1 MATDSDD
8 QALIPADNALPVLPY
23 DPPSDEFSARE
34 PDEPRSEG
42 FTLPQVDGS
51 TLTPQSF
58 RQTPFADLPLY
69 LPTLSTPVVSFDGGL
84 NRAALE
90 VNEKGV
96 TCILFSYL
104 NQAEND
110 FIELML
116 NDERVVFHTVTEDEA
131 LKGTQIVLYVP
142 SKHFISE
149 AGNALQAFVTPLGG
163 NTQQTKRFNIKVDI
177 EHPGGRDPI
186 ASTWQNEN
194 LPKPIFPDDVI
205 QFGVDSDTA
214 GKGVPVIID
223 YYPVDSSAPVANR
236 RKVRDRIRLSIGG
249 VVVEHRVSEFEA
261 AGTAPITI
269 WVYANTW
276 ATVGS
281 GVKICEYNLF
291 DEVGNASLGFSPEQ
305 ELTVRLDDGAQP
317 LLREAYIDE
326 AEQDPDGNDQLDAD
340 GLGGEPATIIVPV
353 RNEGYI
359 SGDTIRVRVNGLT
372 AEGIRII
379 TFYDFPVVSPT
390 IVTAKI
396 PWPFADILPL
406 VNGRIQLTY
415 QRIRTG
421 VLPRDSRGANVNIVG
436 TPGEVGLAAPIVE
449 AAMGGTLPDPT
460 VNPFEVLIKTY
471 PGQLSNDRVT
481 LVLEGTFANGRSY
494 YAEYSDMAGIGDI
507 YFDLPNGP
515 GGPIA
520 QLEGGSLITY
530 YKVNNR
536 PPSRRLELSIG
547 ETQASLRAPTTRQA
561 VPPNH
566 VFDPLVSKA
575 NLNVTVHHHASFVL
589 NAVVTLHFEGSKA
602 GGSNPPIAFLIDS
615 NWLGADLPFTIPRT
629 IVLNNLNGS
638 ARLYYTVDAPGQPRQ
653 LISHDLVITIGSA
666 LELPEPVVLESTPIK
681 PPSLASINPLHVLP
695 PRPAVVTVR
704 VTYAMLAS
712 DNVKVHII
720 GESGTGIGTPNIP
733 MKPGIPDAGEEY
745 ITFTTSNVF
754 VGANLGRKC
763 RVFFEVTRDN
773 AITQS
778 RELTL
783 EVEELPEQEFE
794 LVSIPEASG
803 GAINTAVANNVRID
817 KWPFFRAGQPVWI
830 QLLSTTNRD
839 LRLAVGV
846 TSAEFNAGRTLD
858 LIPASYLSG
867 LENNSEVAVKAWV
880 SLDGSNSLETAKYF
894 KVPTYVTRKGNGEII
909 RHITAGNGPA
919 KIVISRDG
927 TTACVANSRTSAIS
941 VINLATDAV
950 RTLSTPYAFAI
961 YRLALHP
968 TDSRL
973 FISAYGVAANS
984 NILVFNIS
992 SFSFSYPYNY
1002 GAITQAIC
1010 LNPTG
1015 SRVLFGPNTAY
1026 GNYALFGYNTT
1037 SNQLSTYYTG
1047 TSAPRAAIVDP
1058 QGISVFTT
1066 GVNTERFIFSSGLR
1080 THTVVNGGVAQELA
1094 HSPLNSPLER
1104 LYVSVSAINRVE
1116 IYNTADEG
1124 LTHVKTLT
1132 GLSDPRGIAFHPTL
1146 PRAYVAELSGNRVR
1160 VIDTT
1165 TETLVG
1171 TITGFDQP
1179 DGVACTP
1186 DGQYLL
1192 VCNSGNTT
1200 VAVVSI

>member
-1 MATDSDD
+1 M
-8 QALIPADNALPVLPY
+8 
-23 DPPSDEFSARE
+23 
-34 PDEPRSEG
+34 
-42 FTLPQVDGS
+42 
-51 TLTPQSF
+51 TPQSF

-894 KVPTYVTRKGNGEII
+894 KVPTYVTRKGSGEII
-909 RHITAGNGPA
+909 RHITVGNGPNQIA
-919 KIVISRDG
+919 ISRDG
-927 TTACVANSRTSAIS
+927 NTVCVLNARAYSVS
-941 VINLATDAV
+941 VINFASGAI
-950 RTLSTPYAFAI
+950 RTLAYNYV

-968 TDSRL
+968 TEPRL
-973 FISAYGVAANS
+973 FLSANTGLGANYQAPVLNLS
-984 NILVFNIS
+984 TFT
-992 SFSFSYPYNY
+992 FSYPFAFSYSAAY
-1002 GAITQAIC
+1002 AIGI
-1010 LNPTG
+1010 NPTG
-1015 SRVLFGPNTAY
+1015 SRMFIGLLASGSSLAFSVFDTTSGQYVTNFGGTA
-1026 GNYALFGYNTT
+1026 GPRAIVTNPQGTAIFTTGYNTER
-1037 SNQLSTYYTG
+1037 YTL
-1047 TSAPRAAIVDP
+1047 
-1058 QGISVFTT
+1058 
-1066 GVNTERFIFSSGLR
+1066 SSGVR
-1080 THTVVNGGVAQELA
+1080 THTVVNGAVAQELA
-1094 HSPLNSPLER
+1094 HTGFDAPLER
-1104 LYVSVSAINRVE
+1104 LYVSVSGLNKLD
-1116 IYNTADEG
+1116 IYNTENDS
-1124 LTHVKTLT
+1124 LTFIKSLT
-1132 GLSDPRGIAFHPTL
+1132 GLSDPRGIAFHPTRPL
-1146 PRAYVAELSGNRVR
+1146 AYVSELAGNRVR
-1160 VIDTT
+1160 VIDMNS
-1165 TETLVG
+1165 ETLIG
-1171 TITGFDQP
+1171 TINGFDQP
-1179 DGVACTP
+1179 NGLACTP

>member
-894 KVPTYVTRKGNGEII
+894 KVPTYVTRKGSGEII
-909 RHITAGNGPA
+909 RHITVGNGPNQIA
-919 KIVISRDG
+919 ISRDG
-927 TTACVANSRTSAIS
+927 NTVCVLNARAYSVS
-941 VINLATDAV
+941 VINFASGAI
-950 RTLSTPYAFAI
+950 RTLAYNYV

-968 TDSRL
+968 TEPRL
-973 FISAYGVAANS
+973 FLSANTGLGANYQAPVLNLS
-984 NILVFNIS
+984 TFT
-992 SFSFSYPYNY
+992 FSYPFAFSYSAAY
-1002 GAITQAIC
+1002 AIGI
-1010 LNPTG
+1010 NPTG
-1015 SRVLFGPNTAY
+1015 SRMFIGLLASGSSLAFSVFDTTSGQYVTNFGGTA
-1026 GNYALFGYNTT
+1026 GPRAIVTNPQGTAIFTTGYNTER
-1037 SNQLSTYYTG
+1037 YTL
-1047 TSAPRAAIVDP
+1047 
-1058 QGISVFTT
+1058 
-1066 GVNTERFIFSSGLR
+1066 SSGVR
-1080 THTVVNGGVAQELA
+1080 THTVVNGAVAQELA
-1094 HSPLNSPLER
+1094 HTGFDAPLER
-1104 LYVSVSAINRVE
+1104 LYVSVSGLNKLD
-1116 IYNTADEG
+1116 IYNTENDS
-1124 LTHVKTLT
+1124 LTFIKSLT
-1132 GLSDPRGIAFHPTL
+1132 GLSDPRGIAFHPTRPL
-1146 PRAYVAELSGNRVR
+1146 AYVSELAGNRVR
-1160 VIDTT
+1160 VIDMNS
-1165 TETLVG
+1165 ETLIG
-1171 TITGFDQP
+1171 TINGFDQP
-1179 DGVACTP
+1179 NGLACTP

>member
-894 KVPTYVTRKGNGEII
+894 KVPTYVTRKGSGEII
-909 RHITAGNGPA
+909 RHITVGNGPNQIA
-919 KIVISRDG
+919 ISRDG
-927 TTACVANSRTSAIS
+927 NTVCVLNARAYSVS
-941 VINLATDAV
+941 VINFASGAI
-950 RTLSTPYAFAI
+950 RTLAYNYV

-968 TDSRL
+968 TEPRL
-973 FISAYGVAANS
+973 FLSANTGLGANYQAPVLNLS
-984 NILVFNIS
+984 TFT
-992 SFSFSYPYNY
+992 FSYPFAFSYSAAY
-1002 GAITQAIC
+1002 AIGI
-1010 LNPTG
+1010 NPTG
-1015 SRVLFGPNTAY
+1015 SRMFIGLLASGSSLAFSVFDTTSGQYVTNFGGTAAPRAIVTNPQ
-1026 GNYALFGYNTT
+1026 GTAIFTTGYNTER
-1037 SNQLSTYYTG
+1037 YTL
-1047 TSAPRAAIVDP
+1047 
-1058 QGISVFTT
+1058 
-1066 GVNTERFIFSSGLR
+1066 SSGVR
-1080 THTVVNGGVAQELA
+1080 THTVVNGAVAQELA
-1094 HSPLNSPLER
+1094 HTGFDAPLER
-1104 LYVSVSAINRVE
+1104 LYVSVSGLNKLD
-1116 IYNTADEG
+1116 IYNTENDS
-1124 LTHVKTLT
+1124 LTFIKSLT
-1132 GLSDPRGIAFHPTL
+1132 GLSDPRGIAFHPTRPL
-1146 PRAYVAELSGNRVR
+1146 AYVSELAGNRVR
-1160 VIDTT
+1160 VIDMNS
-1165 TETLVG
+1165 ETLIG
-1171 TITGFDQP
+1171 TINGFDQP
-1179 DGVACTP
+1179 NGLACTP

>member
-51 TLTPQSF
+51 TLTPLSF

-695 PRPAVVTVR
+695 PRPAVVAVR

-894 KVPTYVTRKGNGEII
+894 KVPTYVTRKGSGEII
-909 RHITAGNGPA
+909 RHITVGNGPNQIA
-919 KIVISRDG
+919 ISRDG
-927 TTACVANSRTSAIS
+927 NTVCVLNARAYSVS
-941 VINLATDAV
+941 VINFASGAI
-950 RTLSTPYAFAI
+950 RTLAYNYV

-968 TDSRL
+968 TEPRL
-973 FISAYGVAANS
+973 FLSANTGLGANYQAPVLNLS
-984 NILVFNIS
+984 TFT
-992 SFSFSYPYNY
+992 FSYPFAFSYSAAY
-1002 GAITQAIC
+1002 AIGI
-1010 LNPTG
+1010 NPTG
-1015 SRVLFGPNTAY
+1015 SRMFIGLLASGSSLAFSVFDTTSGQYVTNFGGTAAPRAIVTNPQ
-1026 GNYALFGYNTT
+1026 GTAIFTTGYNTER
-1037 SNQLSTYYTG
+1037 YTL
-1047 TSAPRAAIVDP
+1047 
-1058 QGISVFTT
+1058 
-1066 GVNTERFIFSSGLR
+1066 SSGVR
-1080 THTVVNGGVAQELA
+1080 THTVVNGAVAQELA
-1094 HSPLNSPLER
+1094 HTGFDAPLER
-1104 LYVSVSAINRVE
+1104 LYVSVSGLNKLD
-1116 IYNTADEG
+1116 IYNTENDS
-1124 LTHVKTLT
+1124 LTFIKSLT
-1132 GLSDPRGIAFHPTL
+1132 GLSDPRGIAFHPTRPL
-1146 PRAYVAELSGNRVR
+1146 AYVSELAGNRVR
-1160 VIDTT
+1160 VIDMNS
-1165 TETLVG
+1165 ETLIG
-1171 TITGFDQP
+1171 TINGFDQP
-1179 DGVACTP
+1179 NGLACTP

>member
-51 TLTPQSF
+51 TLTPLSF

-894 KVPTYVTRKGNGEII
+894 KVPTYVTRKGSGEII
-909 RHITAGNGPA
+909 RHITVGNGPNQIA
-919 KIVISRDG
+919 ISRDG
-927 TTACVANSRTSAIS
+927 NTVCVLNARAYSVS
-941 VINLATDAV
+941 VINFASGAI
-950 RTLSTPYAFAI
+950 RTLAYNYV

-968 TDSRL
+968 TEPRL
-973 FISAYGVAANS
+973 FLSANTGLGANYQAPVLNLS
-984 NILVFNIS
+984 TFT
-992 SFSFSYPYNY
+992 FSYPFAFSYSAAY
-1002 GAITQAIC
+1002 AIGI
-1010 LNPTG
+1010 NPTG
-1015 SRVLFGPNTAY
+1015 SRMFIGLLASGSSLAFSVFDTTSGQYVTNFGGTA
-1026 GNYALFGYNTT
+1026 GPRAIVTNPQGTAIFTTGYNTER
-1037 SNQLSTYYTG
+1037 YTL
-1047 TSAPRAAIVDP
+1047 
-1058 QGISVFTT
+1058 
-1066 GVNTERFIFSSGLR
+1066 SSGVR
-1080 THTVVNGGVAQELA
+1080 THTVVNGAVAQELA
-1094 HSPLNSPLER
+1094 HTGFDAPLER
-1104 LYVSVSAINRVE
+1104 LYVSVSGLNKLD
-1116 IYNTADEG
+1116 IYNTENDS
-1124 LTHVKTLT
+1124 LTFIKSLT
-1132 GLSDPRGIAFHPTL
+1132 GLSDPRGIAFHPTRPL
-1146 PRAYVAELSGNRVR
+1146 AYVSELAGNRVR
-1160 VIDTT
+1160 VIDMNS
-1165 TETLVG
+1165 ETLIG
-1171 TITGFDQP
+1171 TINGFDQP
-1179 DGVACTP
+1179 NGLACTP

>member
-340 GLGGEPATIIVPV
+340 SLGGEPATIIVPV

-894 KVPTYVTRKGNGEII
+894 KVPTYVTRKGSGEII
-909 RHITAGNGPA
+909 RHITVGNGPNQIA
-919 KIVISRDG
+919 ISRDG
-927 TTACVANSRTSAIS
+927 NTVCVLNARAYSVS
-941 VINLATDAV
+941 VINFASGAI
-950 RTLSTPYAFAI
+950 RTLAYNYV

-968 TDSRL
+968 TEPRL
-973 FISAYGVAANS
+973 FLSANTGLGANYQAPVLNLS
-984 NILVFNIS
+984 TFT
-992 SFSFSYPYNY
+992 FSYPFAFSYSAAY
-1002 GAITQAIC
+1002 AIGI
-1010 LNPTG
+1010 NPTG
-1015 SRVLFGPNTAY
+1015 SRMFIGLLASGSSLAFSVFDTTSGQYVTNFGGTA
-1026 GNYALFGYNTT
+1026 GPRAIVTNPQGTAIFTTGYNTER
-1037 SNQLSTYYTG
+1037 YTL
-1047 TSAPRAAIVDP
+1047 
-1058 QGISVFTT
+1058 
-1066 GVNTERFIFSSGLR
+1066 SSGVR
-1080 THTVVNGGVAQELA
+1080 THTVVNGAVAQELA
-1094 HSPLNSPLER
+1094 HTGFDAPLER
-1104 LYVSVSAINRVE
+1104 LYVSVSGLNKLD
-1116 IYNTADEG
+1116 IYNTENDS
-1124 LTHVKTLT
+1124 LTFIKSLT
-1132 GLSDPRGIAFHPTL
+1132 GLSDPRGIAFHPTRPL
-1146 PRAYVAELSGNRVR
+1146 AYVSELAGNRVR
-1160 VIDTT
+1160 VIDMNS
-1165 TETLVG
+1165 ETLIG
-1171 TITGFDQP
+1171 TINGFDQP
-1179 DGVACTP
+1179 NGLACTP

>member
-51 TLTPQSF
+51 TLTPLSF

-340 GLGGEPATIIVPV
+340 SLGGEPATIIVPV

-894 KVPTYVTRKGNGEII
+894 KVPTYVTRKGSGEII
-909 RHITAGNGPA
+909 RHITVGNGPNQIA
-919 KIVISRDG
+919 ISRDG
-927 TTACVANSRTSAIS
+927 NTVCVLNARAYSVS
-941 VINLATDAV
+941 VINFASGAI
-950 RTLSTPYAFAI
+950 RTLAYNYV

-968 TDSRL
+968 TEPRL
-973 FISAYGVAANS
+973 FLSANTGLGANYQAPVLNLS
-984 NILVFNIS
+984 TFT
-992 SFSFSYPYNY
+992 FSYPFAFSYSAAY
-1002 GAITQAIC
+1002 AIGI
-1010 LNPTG
+1010 NPTG
-1015 SRVLFGPNTAY
+1015 SRMFIGLLASGSSLAFSVFDTTSGQYVTNFGGTAAPRAIVTNPQ
-1026 GNYALFGYNTT
+1026 GTAIFTTGYNTER
-1037 SNQLSTYYTG
+1037 YTL
-1047 TSAPRAAIVDP
+1047 
-1058 QGISVFTT
+1058 
-1066 GVNTERFIFSSGLR
+1066 SSGVR
-1080 THTVVNGGVAQELA
+1080 THTVVNGAVAQELA
-1094 HSPLNSPLER
+1094 HTGFDAPLER
-1104 LYVSVSAINRVE
+1104 LYVSVSGLNKLD
-1116 IYNTADEG
+1116 IYNTENDS
-1124 LTHVKTLT
+1124 LTFIKSLT
-1132 GLSDPRGIAFHPTL
+1132 GLSDPRGIAFHPTRPL
-1146 PRAYVAELSGNRVR
+1146 AYVSELAGNRVR
-1160 VIDTT
+1160 VIDMNS
-1165 TETLVG
+1165 ETLIG
-1171 TITGFDQP
+1171 TINGFDQP
-1179 DGVACTP
+1179 NGLACTP

>member
-695 PRPAVVTVR
+695 PRPAVVTAR

-894 KVPTYVTRKGNGEII
+894 KVPTYVTRKGSGEII
-909 RHITAGNGPA
+909 RHITVGNGPNQIA
-919 KIVISRDG
+919 ISRDG
-927 TTACVANSRTSAIS
+927 NTVCVLNARAYSVS
-941 VINLATDAV
+941 VINFASGAI
-950 RTLSTPYAFAI
+950 RTLAYNYV

-968 TDSRL
+968 TEPRL
-973 FISAYGVAANS
+973 FLSANTGLGANYQAPVLNLS
-984 NILVFNIS
+984 TFT
-992 SFSFSYPYNY
+992 FSYPFAFSYSAAY
-1002 GAITQAIC
+1002 AIGI
-1010 LNPTG
+1010 NPTG
-1015 SRVLFGPNTAY
+1015 SRMFIGLLASGSSLAFSVFDTTSGQYVTNFGGTA
-1026 GNYALFGYNTT
+1026 GPRAIVTNPQGTAIFTTGYNTER
-1037 SNQLSTYYTG
+1037 YTL
-1047 TSAPRAAIVDP
+1047 
-1058 QGISVFTT
+1058 
-1066 GVNTERFIFSSGLR
+1066 SSGVR
-1080 THTVVNGGVAQELA
+1080 THTVVNGAVAQELA
-1094 HSPLNSPLER
+1094 HTGFDAPLER
-1104 LYVSVSAINRVE
+1104 LYVSVSGLNKLD
-1116 IYNTADEG
+1116 IYNTENDS
-1124 LTHVKTLT
+1124 LTFIKSLT
-1132 GLSDPRGIAFHPTL
+1132 GLSDPRGIAFHPTRPL
-1146 PRAYVAELSGNRVR
+1146 AYVSELAGNRVR
-1160 VIDTT
+1160 VIDMNS
-1165 TETLVG
+1165 ETLIG
-1171 TITGFDQP
+1171 TINGFDQP
-1179 DGVACTP
+1179 NGLACTP

>member
-51 TLTPQSF
+51 TLTPLSF

-894 KVPTYVTRKGNGEII
+894 KVPTYVTRKGSGEII
-909 RHITAGNGPA
+909 RHITVGNGPNQIA
-919 KIVISRDG
+919 ISRDG
-927 TTACVANSRTSAIS
+927 NTVCVLNARAYSVS
-941 VINLATDAV
+941 VINFASGAI
-950 RTLSTPYAFAI
+950 RTLAYNYV
-961 YRLALHP
+961 YRLALPP
-968 TDSRL
+968 TEPRL
-973 FISAYGVAANS
+973 FLSANTGLGANYQAPVLNLS
-984 NILVFNIS
+984 TFT
-992 SFSFSYPYNY
+992 FSYPFAFSYSAAY
-1002 GAITQAIC
+1002 AIGI
-1010 LNPTG
+1010 NPTG
-1015 SRVLFGPNTAY
+1015 SRMFIGLLASGSSLAFSVFDTTSGQYVTNFGGTAAPRAIVTNPQ
-1026 GNYALFGYNTT
+1026 GTAIFTTGYNTER
-1037 SNQLSTYYTG
+1037 YTL
-1047 TSAPRAAIVDP
+1047 
-1058 QGISVFTT
+1058 
-1066 GVNTERFIFSSGLR
+1066 SSGVR
-1080 THTVVNGGVAQELA
+1080 THTVVNGAVAQELA
-1094 HSPLNSPLER
+1094 HTGFDAPLER
-1104 LYVSVSAINRVE
+1104 LYVSVSGLNKLD
-1116 IYNTADEG
+1116 IYNTENDS
-1124 LTHVKTLT
+1124 LTFIKSLT
-1132 GLSDPRGIAFHPTL
+1132 GLSDPRGIAFHPTRPL
-1146 PRAYVAELSGNRVR
+1146 AYVSELAGNRVR
-1160 VIDTT
+1160 VIDMNS
-1165 TETLVG
+1165 ETLIG
-1171 TITGFDQP
+1171 TINGFDQP
-1179 DGVACTP
+1179 NGLACTP

>member
-51 TLTPQSF
+51 TLTPLSF

-894 KVPTYVTRKGNGEII
+894 KVPTYVTRKGSGEII
-909 RHITAGNGPA
+909 RHITVGNGPNQIA
-919 KIVISRDG
+919 ISRDG
-927 TTACVANSRTSAIS
+927 NTVCVLNARAYSVS
-941 VINLATDAV
+941 VINFASGAI
-950 RTLSTPYAFAI
+950 RTLAYNYV

-968 TDSRL
+968 TEPRL
-973 FISAYGVAANS
+973 FLSANTGLGANYQAPVLNLS
-984 NILVFNIS
+984 TFT
-992 SFSFSYPYNY
+992 FSYPFAFSYSAAY
-1002 GAITQAIC
+1002 AIGI
-1010 LNPTG
+1010 NPTG
-1015 SRVLFGPNTAY
+1015 SRMFIGLLASGSSLAFSVFDTTSGQYVTNFGGTAAPRAIVTNPQ
-1026 GNYALFGYNTT
+1026 GTAIFTTGYNTER
-1037 SNQLSTYYTG
+1037 YTL
-1047 TSAPRAAIVDP
+1047 
-1058 QGISVFTT
+1058 
-1066 GVNTERFIFSSGLR
+1066 SSGVR
-1080 THTVVNGGVAQELA
+1080 THTVVNGAVAQELA
-1094 HSPLNSPLER
+1094 HTGFDAPLER
-1104 LYVSVSAINRVE
+1104 LYVSVSGLNKLD
-1116 IYNTADEG
+1116 IYNTENDS
-1124 LTHVKTLT
+1124 LTFIKSLT
-1132 GLSDPRGIAFHPTL
+1132 GLSDPRGIAFHPTRPL
-1146 PRAYVAELSGNRVR
+1146 AYVSELAGNRVR
-1160 VIDTT
+1160 VIDMNS
-1165 TETLVG
+1165 ETLIG
-1171 TITGFDQP
+1171 TINGFDQP
-1179 DGVACTP
+1179 NGLACTP

>member
-1 MATDSDD
+1 MTTDSDD

-51 TLTPQSF
+51 TLTPLSF

-894 KVPTYVTRKGNGEII
+894 KVPTYVTRKGSGEII
-909 RHITAGNGPA
+909 RHITVGNGPNQIA
-919 KIVISRDG
+919 ISRDG
-927 TTACVANSRTSAIS
+927 NTVCVLNARAYSVS
-941 VINLATDAV
+941 VINFASGAI
-950 RTLSTPYAFAI
+950 RTLAYNYV

-968 TDSRL
+968 TEPRL
-973 FISAYGVAANS
+973 FLSANTGLGANYQAPVLNLS
-984 NILVFNIS
+984 TFT
-992 SFSFSYPYNY
+992 FSYPFAFSYSAAY
-1002 GAITQAIC
+1002 AIGI
-1010 LNPTG
+1010 NPTG
-1015 SRVLFGPNTAY
+1015 SRMFIGLLASGSSLAFSVFDTTSGQYVTNFGGTAAPRAIVTNPQ
-1026 GNYALFGYNTT
+1026 GTAIFTTGYNTER
-1037 SNQLSTYYTG
+1037 YTL
-1047 TSAPRAAIVDP
+1047 
-1058 QGISVFTT
+1058 
-1066 GVNTERFIFSSGLR
+1066 SSGVR
-1080 THTVVNGGVAQELA
+1080 THTVVNGAVAQELA
-1094 HSPLNSPLER
+1094 HTGFDAPLER
-1104 LYVSVSAINRVE
+1104 LYVSVSGLNKLD
-1116 IYNTADEG
+1116 IYNTENDS
-1124 LTHVKTLT
+1124 LTFIKSLT
-1132 GLSDPRGIAFHPTL
+1132 GLSDPRGIAFHPTRPL
-1146 PRAYVAELSGNRVR
+1146 AYVSELAGNRVR
-1160 VIDTT
+1160 VIDMNS
-1165 TETLVG
+1165 ETLIG
-1171 TITGFDQP
+1171 TINGFDQP
-1179 DGVACTP
+1179 NGLACTP